1 MAKSQQVNIYLSPLD
16 EARFMRICEYQRRSR
31 SGLASIA
38 VMLFVQEAER
48 TLNLSKDVPER
59 YWVASPPA
67 EAEDEDSALEE
78 AEHKEAKPKTRIVIG

>member
-1 MAKSQQVNIYLSPLD
+1 MAKSQQVNIYLEPLD

-67 EAEDEDSALEE
+67 EDEDSAPEE